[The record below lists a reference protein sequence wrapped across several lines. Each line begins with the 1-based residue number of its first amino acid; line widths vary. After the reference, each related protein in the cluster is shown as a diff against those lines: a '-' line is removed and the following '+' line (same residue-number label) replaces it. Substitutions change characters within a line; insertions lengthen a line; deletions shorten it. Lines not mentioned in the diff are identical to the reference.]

1 VTTNDSSHHPA
12 QRWLDAAGA
21 TLTSL
26 LVTIACGLLVWHDPY
41 YFWNDDYQLMFLPAF
56 EEINRAWRAG
66 EWPLLTESSWVCGN
80 LAGEYQY
87 GTFSVFINACIV
99 AVWSFGLSLPAK
111 AAAFSMVHQAVLA
124 AGSFTLARSRGI
136 TPPLATLVAVVA
148 CLNGWNIC
156 WAATNWIAALTAF
169 AWLPW
174 AWWAMEQTVALPQA
188 RWPVVATAVFL
199 YLVLTAGWPFTV
211 LMLLVIT
218 GWIAADQLARG
229 LRGRQLAVA
238 AARLT
243 AGWLAG
249 GLLALPALW
258 MLLTSMQGSQRA
270 SDINSLQW
278 TWVMPPTALPAL
290 VVPTVTAVWETFF
303 DTRRHV
309 SLELAGGLV
318 PLAILGAGL
327 LEQRG
332 RLDRQVCWLL
342 GLAGVALTAAMLP
355 SMGVFRWS
363 FRWLPLFHLA
373 LVLAAAELASRRRPR
388 QTPVVALGLV
398 AGGGLWLLATGGSQA
413 EFDWHA
419 AELLVIVVAWVG
431 DALIFQRLNWRH
443 TAAVTA
449 WLPAV
454 VAAGTLTALFL
465 RVPPN
470 LAVPVA
476 PLGENLLAATPLEP
490 DRLYLSAYFGNDIPT
505 RPQGDSRRFG
515 AAIRPG
521 NTAMF
526 AGVRTINGYSPIHP
540 AGIARMLPF
549 ETHGFLSPEGWA
561 WVLRHALGP
570 GEVFDQ
576 LGIDGLIVS
585 STAAQ
590 VGLPPAAEWQQ
601 VWQTEEARL
610 FHRKAAG
617 LNAATLLRSNDPA
630 GQRPEKLPL
639 AVARRQRLAVDI
651 PAEGQ
656 ARLVIVDRPWHA
668 GWRAT
673 IDGSPATVVAF
684 EQVGLAVRLAPGQ
697 QGRLEL
703 AYEPAGFMIGG
714 PIALA
719 TLVCLLGWLAGLPR
733 ASRLPPPETA
743 AVKTAQPAGA

>member
-1 VTTNDSSHHPA
+1 MSTSATPTPEHCPA
-12 QRWLDAAGA
+12 ACQTDAGGA
-21 TLTSL
+21 ALVSL
-26 LVTIACGLLVWHDPY
+26 LITLACSVLAWQNPWF
-41 YFWNDDYQLMFLPAF
+41 FWNDDYQLAFLPAF

-99 AVWSFGLSLPAK
+99 VIWSLGLSLPAK
-111 AAAFSMVHQAVLA
+111 AAAFATAHQAVLA

-136 TPPLATLVAVVA
+136 TRPLATLVAVVA

-174 AWWAMEQTVALPQA
+174 AWWAMERTVALPQA
-188 RWPVVATAVFL
+188 RWPVVAMAVFL

-211 LMLLVIT
+211 LMLLLVT

-229 LRGRQLAVA
+229 LRGRQLAVP
-238 AARLT
+238 AARLA

-249 GLLALPALW
+249 GLLALPAVW
-258 MLLTSMQGSQRA
+258 MLLEYMQGSQRA
-270 SDINSLQW
+270 SDINRLQW
-278 TWVMPPTALPAL
+278 TWVVPPTALPAL
-290 VVPTVTAVWETFF
+290 VMPTVTAVWDTFV

-327 LEQRG
+327 VEQRG
-332 RLDRQVCWLL
+332 RLNRQVCWLL
-342 GLAGVALTAAMLP
+342 GLAGVALAAAMLP

-363 FRWLPLFHLA
+363 FRWLPLVHLA
-373 LVLAAAELASRRRPR
+373 LVLAAAELASRRQPR
-388 QTPVVALGLV
+388 QMPLVALGLT
-398 AGGGLWLLATGGSQA
+398 AGGGLWLLATGGSQPA
-413 EFDWHA
+413 FDWHA
-419 AELLVIVVAWVG
+419 AELLVIALAWVG
-431 DALIFQRLNWRH
+431 DAAIFSRVNWRH
-443 TAAVTA
+443 AAAVTA

-454 VAAGTLTALFL
+454 VAAGSLLALFL

-476 PLGENLLAATPLEP
+476 PLGENLVAASPLEP

-505 RPQGDSRRFG
+505 RPEGDSRQFG

-521 NTAMF
+521 NTAML
-526 AGVRTINGYSPIHP
+526 AGVRTINGYSPIHT

-549 ETHGFLSPEGWA
+549 ETHGFIELEGWA
-561 WVLRHALGP
+561 WILEHALGP
-570 GEVFDQ
+570 GQIFDQ
-576 LGIDGLIVS
+576 LGVDGLVVS
-585 STAAQ
+585 TTAAR
-590 VGLPPAAEWQQ
+590 VGSPPPGEWQQ
-601 VWQTEEARL
+601 VWQAEEATL
-610 FHRKAAG
+610 FHRRTAVSNTAS
-617 LNAATLLRSNDPA
+617 LIRSTDPA

-639 AVARRQRLAVDI
+639 AAAGRHQLAVDVS
-651 PAEGQ
+651 AADQ
-656 ARLVIVDRPWHA
+656 TRLVVFARPWYP

-673 IDGSPATVVAF
+673 LAGQPVAVEAF
-684 EQVGLAVRLAPGQ
+684 QRAGLAVRLGPGQ
-697 QGRLEL
+697 QGRLQL
-703 AYEPAGFMIGG
+703 VYRPNGFMVGG

-719 TLVCLLGWLAGLPR
+719 TFIGLLGWLVGFHR
-733 ASRLPPPETA
+733 ASRQSHPETA
-743 AVKTAQPAGA
+743 AV